1 MDDIDVKDSET
12 DAIENH
18 TTYTVKPDDTN
29 IDLPIM
35 PEEEEANPPDVHTS
49 PQLPLR
55 PVDFLGDPSGP
66 DVDENQ
72 VPELLD
78 NDNDS
83 DDESEDENVEEAEV
97 QDPEYD
103 HYINETPPTPLVPSA
118 IADDKTSASQGDLSI
133 HTPPTSIPFS
143 RPIRNS
149 KGPLNLISQTD
160 IIHSL
165 LQATA
170 RKAMKNCPEI
180 ASLAIILELTN
191 LTRKKVIRGRRL
203 KDLTEAQRRKIISS
217 QMNITSKIDP
227 TSDGALQEQK
237 HAL

>member
-1 MDDIDVKDSET
+1 MALRKPWAIITANHFVHVPMNKDVIDLLNEMASQDSRPISKNIIFRYHGSDLKGPSQLDDIDVKDSET

-18 TTYTVKPDDTN
+18 TTCTVKPDDTN

-143 RPIRNS
+143 RPSGI
-149 KGPLNLISQTD
+149 
-160 IIHSL
+160 
-165 LQATA
+165 
-170 RKAMKNCPEI
+170 RKAHLI
-180 ASLAIILELTN
+180 
-191 LTRKKVIRGRRL
+191 
-203 KDLTEAQRRKIISS
+203 
-217 QMNITSKIDP
+217 
-227 TSDGALQEQK
+227 
-237 HAL
+237 